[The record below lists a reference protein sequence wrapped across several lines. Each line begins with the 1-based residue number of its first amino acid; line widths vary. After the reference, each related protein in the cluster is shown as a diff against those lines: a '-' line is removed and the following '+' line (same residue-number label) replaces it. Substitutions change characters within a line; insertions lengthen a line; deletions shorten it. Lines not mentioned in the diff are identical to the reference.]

1 MSNGL
6 NSATPMMT
14 LDAPIPTRNPYKVS
28 DDARIV
34 ELLIAAAEYAAFAM
48 DRLIKQYDEEDEQ
61 LRKVFYEYVAL
72 THGLEVNFLFPNVT
86 QRERDLLVA
95 LMGARNALLIG
106 MNGLRQW
113 RSDEQKT
120 DHDRVL
126 SQLRERFVLLR
137 SEIISAKVKERISP
151 IQQRLLEQE
160 FLSVPGHHTGHTGFF
175 TKERN

>member
-1 MSNGL
+1 
-6 NSATPMMT
+6 MT
-14 LDAPIPTRNPYKVS
+14 TIEPPTRVKAPAKVS

-48 DRLIKQYDEEDEQ
+48 DRLIKQYDEEDDQ

-95 LMGARNALLIG
+95 LMGARNALLVG

-113 RSDEQKT
+113 RSDAQKT
-120 DHDRVL
+120 DHESVIR
-126 SQLRERFVLLR
+126 QLRERFVLLR
-137 SEIISAKVKERISP
+137 SELISAKVKERISP

-160 FLSVPGHHTGHTGFF
+160 FLSVPGHHNGHTGFF
-175 TKERN
+175 TKEKG

>member
-1 MSNGL
+1 M
-6 NSATPMMT
+6 TT
-14 LDAPIPTRNPYKVS
+14 LDVPARTKPGSKVS

-48 DRLIKQYDEEDEQ
+48 DRLIKQYDEEDDQ

-95 LMGARNALLIG
+95 LMGARNALLVG

-113 RSDEQKT
+113 RNDAQKT
-120 DHDRVL
+120 DHDSVIR
-126 SQLRERFVLLR
+126 QLRERFVLLR
-137 SEIISAKVKERISP
+137 SELISSKVKERISP
-151 IQQRLLEQE
+151 IQQRVLEQE
-160 FLSVPGHHTGHTGFF
+160 FFSVPGHHNGHTGFF
-175 TKERN
+175 TKEQS

>member
-1 MSNGL
+1 MTTLETPVRSEASRGVSN
-6 NSATPMMT
+6 
-14 LDAPIPTRNPYKVS
+14 
-28 DDARIV
+28 DARIV

-48 DRLIKQYDEEDEQ
+48 DRLIKQYNEEDEQ

-113 RSDEQKT
+113 RSEEQKT
-120 DHDRVL
+120 DHERVL
-126 SQLRERFVLLR
+126 RQLRERFVLLR

-160 FLSVPGHHTGHTGFF
+160 FLSVPGHQTGHTGFF

>member
-1 MSNGL
+1 
-6 NSATPMMT
+6 MT
-14 LDAPIPTRNPYKVS
+14 TLEAPVQTKPGSKVS

-48 DRLIKQYDEEDEQ
+48 DRLIKQYDDEDEQ

-86 QRERDLLVA
+86 QRERDLLVV
-95 LMGARNALLIG
+95 LMGARNALMLG

-113 RSDEQKT
+113 RSDEQKV
-120 DHDRVL
+120 DHEAVILR
-126 SQLRERFVLLR
+126 LRERFVLLR
-137 SEIISAKVKERISP
+137 SELISAKVKERVSP

-160 FLSVPGHHTGHTGFF
+160 FLSVPGHHNGHTGFF
-175 TKERN
+175 TKERT